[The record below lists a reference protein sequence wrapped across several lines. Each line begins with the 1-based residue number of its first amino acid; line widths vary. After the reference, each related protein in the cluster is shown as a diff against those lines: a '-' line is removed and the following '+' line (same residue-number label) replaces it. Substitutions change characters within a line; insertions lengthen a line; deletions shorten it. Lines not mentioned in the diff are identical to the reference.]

1 MTDSAAQT
9 VLQSLR
15 LINKGVAFVIGMG
28 LLACA
33 AVVLL
38 DIVLRQFG
46 HSFGGTDEI
55 SGYVMAIAAAWG
67 MSYTLLELGHVRID
81 LIRSKIATRGRVLF
95 DLFSL
100 LVLAATIS
108 IIAYQCWPVLAK
120 SLANSSRAN
129 TVLETPLW
137 WVQAPWL
144 AGWIWFALMSWM
156 TLITALVLFVQGRFT
171 DAESAIGAFAE
182 QDGVQ

>member
-1 MTDSAAQT
+1 
-9 VLQSLR
+9 
-15 LINKGVAFVIGMG
+15 MG

-33 AVVLL
+33 AVVVL

-81 LIRSKIATRGRVLF
+81 FIRSRIATRGRVLF

-108 IIAYQCWPVLAK
+108 IIAYPVLAGTGEVAGK
-120 SLANSSRAN
+120 QLACKYCTGDTLVVGAGTLVGRLDLVCPDVVDDAN
-129 TVLETPLW
+129 CRTCIICTGPLN
-137 WVQAPWL
+137 
-144 AGWIWFALMSWM
+144 
-156 TLITALVLFVQGRFT
+156 RC
-171 DAESAIGAFAE
+171 
-182 QDGVQ
+182 